1 MVRSLINTA
10 REVLGPVLELLYPT
24 RCGGCGGHGE
34 VLCRTC
40 RSSFC
45 RPDRSSACPI
55 CGRQTGRPV
64 VCGAC
69 MQHRQCFEAG
79 YYGFSFEGRAREALH
94 AFKFQGRKDVGRALV
109 HLLDEEIGLLA
120 PAFDVVIPLPVTEKR
135 LKKRGFNQSF
145 LIAEEIARLT
155 GKAVDCSTLRKVKET
170 EDQYLL
176 SREERKKNIRG
187 AFDLTGGAALKG
199 RRLLL
204 VDDLYT
210 TGNTAREACRI
221 LLRARPGKVLFFALA
236 RTPG

>member
-1 MVRSLINTA
+1 MARSLINTA

-24 RCGGCGGHGE
+24 RCGGCGSHGE

-40 RSSFC
+40 RDSFC
-45 RPDRSSACPI
+45 RLDRTLLCPV

-64 VCGAC
+64 ACGAC
-69 MQHRQCFEAG
+69 MVQRSGFEAG
-79 YYGFSFEGRAREALH
+79 YYGFSFEGPAREALH
-94 AFKFQGRKDVGRALV
+94 AFKFKGRKDVGRALV

-145 LIAEEIARLT
+145 IIAGEISRITGAPVDYGTLI
-155 GKAVDCSTLRKVKET
+155 KVKET
-170 EDQYLL
+170 EDQYKL
-176 SREERKKNIRG
+176 SKAERKRNIRG
-187 AFDLTGGAALKG
+187 AFALVDARPLAGK
-199 RRLLL
+199 RLLL

-221 LLRARPGKVLFFALA
+221 LSRTKAKEVLFFALA
-236 RTPG
+236 RTP